1 MRFYF
6 SIFLLFI
13 SARLFSITTDSG
25 INYYNYENDSIIQSD
40 TLNKTDYFIINK
52 IDISGNKKTKP
63 YIITRELQF
72 HQSDTVFKCNISK
85 LLKQSQENIFNTSLF
100 NFVTIDTNIISI
112 NLIDI
117 NIDVIERWYLWPFPV
132 FEFADRNFNSWLKDS
147 DFSKLNYGLFLN
159 QENFRGRNET
169 LKLLLRFGYE
179 QRYAVFYEAP
189 YINKKQTLGIAID
202 AGYAQSHEVPVSTIN
217 DTLHFFKDENIY
229 PKKVFFSGFS
239 LIHRKSIYNTHYL
252 SLSFSDYK
260 FADTLLK
267 ISQDYSFQNQ
277 TEVKFLSLIYKYK
290 SDFRDY
296 KHYPLNG
303 YYFDVEVTKTGL
315 GLFDR
320 IDLFSLQ
327 STFRKFWKLSNRFYY
342 ASGLTAKFSS
352 IAFQP
357 YFIQRG
363 LGYERDFV
371 RGYEYY
377 VIDGQSFGLLKT
389 NLKYELLSKKVT
401 TINFIKTQKF
411 NKIYYS
417 FYLNLFTDLAF
428 VEDNQFFK
436 NNSLSNEL
444 LVGYGVGLDFVTYY
458 DVVVRLELSINR
470 LGEKGVFIHFQAPI

>member
-1 MRFYF
+1 MKFF
-6 SIFLLFI
+6 SVLLLLFI
-13 SARLFSITTDSG
+13 SAKLFSITTDADF
-25 INYYNYENDSIIQSD
+25 IYYENDSLLPSD
-40 TLNKTDYFIINK
+40 TLNRSEYFIINK
-52 IDISGNKKTKP
+52 IEISGNKKTKP
-63 YIITRELQF
+63 YIITRELLF
-72 HQSDTVFKCNISK
+72 HHGDTVFKNNISK
-85 LLKQSQENIFNTSLF
+85 SLKESYENIFNTSLF
-100 NFVTIDTNIISI
+100 NFVTIDTNIVYGYFLNIKI
-112 NLIDI
+112 N
-117 NIDVIERWYLWPFPV
+117 VIERWYLWPFPV

-147 DFSKLNYGLFLN
+147 DFSKLNYGLYLV

-169 LKLLLRFGYE
+169 LKFLLRFGYE
-179 QRYAVFYEAP
+179 QRYVIFYEAP

-202 AGYAQSHEVPVSTIN
+202 AGYSQSHEIPVSTIN

-229 PKKVFFSGFS
+229 PKKEFFSSFS
-239 LIHRKSIYNTHYL
+239 LIHRKCIHNTHYL
-252 SLSFSDYK
+252 SFSFSDYK

-267 ISQDYSFQNQ
+267 ISPDYSYNNQ
-277 TEVKFLSLIYKYK
+277 TEINFLSLIYKYK

-303 YYFDVEVTKTGL
+303 YYFDIVAKKTGL
-315 GLFDR
+315 GLFDG
-320 IDLFSLQ
+320 IDLFSLL

-342 ASGLTAKFSS
+342 ASGITAKFSS
-352 IAFQP
+352 KAFQP

-371 RGYEYY
+371 RGYEFY
-377 VIDGQSFGLLKT
+377 VVDGQNFGLLKT

-401 TINFIKTQKF
+401 TLNFIKTQKF
-411 NKIYYS
+411 NKVYYS

-458 DVVVRLELSINR
+458 DVVIRLEFSINR
-470 LGEKGVFIHFQAPI
+470 IGEKGFFVHFRAPI